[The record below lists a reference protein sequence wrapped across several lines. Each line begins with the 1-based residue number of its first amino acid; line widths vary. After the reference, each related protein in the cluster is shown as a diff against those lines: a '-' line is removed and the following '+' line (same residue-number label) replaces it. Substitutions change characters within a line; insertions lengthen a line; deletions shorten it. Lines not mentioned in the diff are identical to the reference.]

1 MGNNP
6 AKELYI
12 LLMNFLACSFLFFF
26 AFLINFKLNLM
37 LSYFSINIVSTQN
50 GGSAGLEDNEQ
61 GQSVV

>member
-1 MGNNP
+1 
-6 AKELYI
+6 
-12 LLMNFLACSFLFFF
+12 MNFLACSFLFLF

-37 LSYFSINIVSTQN
+37 LSYFSIYIVSTQN

>member
-6 AKELYI
+6 AKEPYI
-12 LLMNFLACSFLFFF
+12 LLMNFLACYFLFFF